1 MVRWKGVEEEEQGR
15 EWEPIRILKT
25 GLKEGVKRE
34 MKSGVERTTETR
46 KREREREMLLGSFV
60 KERQESKEVPPLDLP
75 KLLAY
80 FVKQSGPFF
89 NQLGIRQD
97 ICDKIVE
104 ALCSR
109 RKDQLMYHSLSAK
122 DTSLPGNEN
131 SDELDLRIA
140 SVLESMTLV
149 NKMVK
154 LRVIGAFKMCPI
166 EIPTF
171 SSYESLV
178 IRVEIWTSWTSY

>member
-25 GLKEGVKRE
+25 GLKELER
-34 MKSGVERTTETR
+34 KSQSTSNELVE
-46 KREREREMLLGSFV
+46 KLKSSLGSFV

-75 KLLAY
+75 ELLAY

-154 LRVIGAFKMCPI
+154 PRVIGAFKMCRV

-178 IRVEIWTSWTSY
+178 IRVEKWTSWTSY

>member
-25 GLKEGVKRE
+25 GLKELER
-34 MKSGVERTTETR
+34 KSQSTSNELVE
-46 KREREREMLLGSFV
+46 KLKSSL
-60 KERQESKEVPPLDLP
+60 EVPPLDLP
-75 KLLAY
+75 ELLAY

-154 LRVIGAFKMCPI
+154 PRVIGAFKMCRV

-178 IRVEIWTSWTSY
+178 IRVEKWTSWTSY

>member
-1 MVRWKGVEEEEQGR
+1 MVRWNGVEEEEQGR

-25 GLKEGVKRE
+25 GLKDDKERSEEE
-34 MKSGVERTTETR
+34 MKSGVERTTESR
-46 KREREREMLLGSFV
+46 KRERERERLSFLFAVIFVLQGSFV
-60 KERQESKEVPPLDLP
+60 KERQELKEVPPLDLP
-75 KLLAY
+75 ELLAY

-122 DTSLPGNEN
+122 DTSLPW
-131 SDELDLRIA
+131 
-140 SVLESMTLV
+140 
-149 NKMVK
+149 K
-154 LRVIGAFKMCPI
+154 
-166 EIPTF
+166 
-171 SSYESLV
+171 
-178 IRVEIWTSWTSY
+178 